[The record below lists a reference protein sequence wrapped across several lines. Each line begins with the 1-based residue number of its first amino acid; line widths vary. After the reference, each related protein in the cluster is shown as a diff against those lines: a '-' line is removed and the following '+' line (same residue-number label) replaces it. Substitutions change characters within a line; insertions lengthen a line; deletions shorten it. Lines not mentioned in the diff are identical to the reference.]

1 MMRYFVDSVIG
12 TDRIGGRNDSVDI
25 PVGTVFTRVAKSRV
39 DDDSMNLATVDL
51 GDIATLSITLV
62 GVEHFG
68 HRIDYIPAA
77 HSPTLFVDGDVA
89 ALADLLDAC
98 GEREYLHLIADA
110 K

>member
-62 GVEHFG
+62 GVEHL
-68 HRIDYIPAA
+68 
-77 HSPTLFVDGDVA
+77 SLFDKTASSRSAQVTW
-89 ALADLLDAC
+89 
-98 GEREYLHLIADA
+98 
-110 K
+110 